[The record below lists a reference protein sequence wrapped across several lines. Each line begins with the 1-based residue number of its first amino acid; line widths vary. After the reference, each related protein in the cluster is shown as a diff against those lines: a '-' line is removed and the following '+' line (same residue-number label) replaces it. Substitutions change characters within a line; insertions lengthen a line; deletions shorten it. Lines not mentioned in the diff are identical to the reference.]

1 MFFSVARMRNQLTK
15 MEMKLREKGLGL
27 KNMPKVL
34 SLLETFFWTLQ
45 LSSSKNRSQCLLLSH
60 IDYSLLKTHST

>member
-34 SLLETFFWTLQ
+34 SLVSMSATFT
-45 LSSSKNRSQCLLLSH
+45 
-60 IDYSLLKTHST
+60 Y